1 MIAGWAFIV
10 TGAPAKQIRL
20 CVQLVSSAP
29 VEHQHRCLVLQEHL
43 ALKRATRINTTAPSV
58 PLDTTVKVGNM
69 DLPAGISSNPE
80 RNPLPYFA
88 TKIFTRSNSLVFTGD
103 SLKSFLDDYNNQSK
117 LYNYEEL
124 IQSLFVSAKLTETL
138 LHSIT
143 KLF

>member
-1 MIAGWAFIV
+1 
-10 TGAPAKQIRL
+10 
-20 CVQLVSSAP
+20 
-29 VEHQHRCLVLQEHL
+29 
-43 ALKRATRINTTAPSV
+43 
-58 PLDTTVKVGNM
+58 M

-88 TKIFTRSNSLVFTGD
+88 TKIFARSNSLVFTGD

-124 IQSLFVSAKLTETL
+124 IQSVFVSAKLTETL
-138 LHSIT
+138 FHSIT